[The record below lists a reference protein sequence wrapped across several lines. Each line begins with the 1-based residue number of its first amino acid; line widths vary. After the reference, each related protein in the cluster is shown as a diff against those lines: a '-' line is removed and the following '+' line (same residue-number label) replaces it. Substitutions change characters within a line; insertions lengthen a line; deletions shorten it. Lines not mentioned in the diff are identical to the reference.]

1 MNTSIYS
8 SFAIASLLTVL
19 TVPGAYAEKKVKTP
33 VKVASVDPDLLK
45 SRGMPD
51 PGWTLRDEEGREIQA
66 MLLSA
71 HGDIV
76 KIQRIDNE
84 QEFDVPI
91 SMFDSETEGR
101 IRYWIKEDPEAVD
114 YSLAISTSRDL
125 VDSTTTELSGRSFKK
140 SEWSYHVTIHN
151 ETRNELNDAV
161 VEYQIIYDDNV
172 SFVRTQATP
181 GKGTNQRDGRAVDL
195 PMMEFNDEIEFKT
208 PSIETETYEYVPNK
222 GDREYLKDE
231 IKGIWI
237 RVIRHD
243 EIIAEFRSNEAA
255 MASKSWD
262 DEEEV
267 EITITNRFKE
277 SFGDNDG

>member
-1 MNTSIYS
+1 MKIPISP
-8 SFAIASLLTVL
+8 AVVLASLLPAL
-19 TVPGAYAEKKVKTP
+19 IVPSAFAEKKVKAA
-33 VKVASVDPDLLK
+33 VKVASINPDLMK

-51 PGWTLRDEEGREIQA
+51 PGWTLRDNDGREIQA

-71 HGDIV
+71 HGDMV

-91 SMFDSETEGR
+91 AMFDSETKGR

-114 YSLAISTSRDL
+114 YSLAISASRLL
-125 VDSTTTELSGRSFKK
+125 VNSTTTELSGRSFKK
-140 SEWSYHVTIHN
+140 SEWGYQITIHN
-151 ETRNELNDAV
+151 ETRNELNGAT
-161 VEYQIIYDDNV
+161 VEYRIIYDDNV
-172 SFVRTQATP
+172 GFVRTQATP
-181 GKGTNQRDGRAVDL
+181 GKGENQRDGRTVSL
-195 PMMEFNDEIEFKT
+195 PEMEFNDEIEFQT
-208 PSIETETYEYVPNK
+208 PTVEVETYEYVPNR

-231 IKGIWI
+231 IKGIWV
-237 RVIRHD
+237 RVVRH
-243 EIIAEFRSNEAA
+243 EEVIAEFRSNEAA
-255 MASKSWD
+255 MASMSWD